1 MTDGYCLCYYWSIIK
16 DFYTKKHNGY
26 YNSYY
31 ELEENKKKK
40 PSDSDLI
47 KTKEKIYKIIEDF
60 EDKYPRSSLAFQHY
74 IDNTGTILNF
84 GEVKSIFDIE
94 NQSNLRNLQIQRCM
108 DASENYIT
116 NDLTNVKMAF
126 ENYYATT
133 IGTGSLTDLSSDQ
146 WDWYA
151 AANSVS
157 IGVKSTTTKFGNQY
171 TMLTTFSLRDYYN
184 WGNDTFYFPSL
195 KVPSIKE
202 QDLKDL
208 HYCGRAKNFESI
220 GDNYIVKTVWNEN
233 QSVDQATITVVS
245 Y

>member
-1 MTDGYCLCYYWSIIK
+1 MKFDDGSSEPRYIVFGKNSSVTDSHYNE
-16 DFYTKKHNGY
+16 TKKTEDSY

-31 ELEENKKKK
+31 DLAENKNNRPDDEKLKK
-40 PSDSDLI
+40 
-47 KTKEKIYKIIEDF
+47 TEEKIDILIEEF
-60 EDKYPRSSLAFQHY
+60 KDKYPRAANAFQRY
-74 IDNTGTILNF
+74 RDNTGTILNF

-157 IGVKSTTTKFGNQY
+157 IGVKSTTTKSGNQY
-171 TMLTTFSLRDYYN
+171 TMLTTFSLRDYYD

-195 KVPSIKE
+195 KVPSIII
-202 QDLKDL
+202 L
-208 HYCGRAKNFESI
+208 
-220 GDNYIVKTVWNEN
+220 
-233 QSVDQATITVVS
+233 
-245 Y
+245 